1 MDARQK
7 ILHSIRRNKPA
18 STGLP
23 DIPDFSDPSLNLTER
38 FIEVARKSGTNI
50 LTDSDRLP
58 LWMEEQLPG
67 KRKILSMTGKISGT
81 MPITPDLTPDDLW
94 DLDMTI
100 LDSPLGVAENGS
112 VWISERETALRILP
126 FIANHL
132 IVFLKAT
139 AIVENMHLAYGQ
151 LDLSGTGFGVFIGG
165 PSKTAD
171 IEQSLVIGAQGSR
184 HHTVVLY

>member
-1 MDARQK
+1 MDAREK
-7 ILHSIRRNKPA
+7 ILHSIRRHKPA
-18 STGLP
+18 FTGLP

>member
-1 MDARQK
+1 MDTREK
-7 ILHSIRRNKPA
+7 ILHSIRQQKPA
-18 STGLP
+18 FTGLP

-38 FIEVARKSGTNI
+38 FMEVARKSGTNI
-50 LTDSDRLP
+50 LTDSHRLP

-67 KRKILSMTGKISGT
+67 KRKILSLTGKMTGT
-81 MPITPDLTPDDLW
+81 MQFTPDLTPDDLW
-94 DLDMTI
+94 DLDMAI
-100 LDSPLGVAENGS
+100 LESPLGVAENGS
-112 VWISERETALRILP
+112 VWISDRETVLRILP
-126 FIANHL
+126 FIAGHL

-139 AIVENMHLAYGQ
+139 AIVENMHLAYDQ

-184 HHTVVLY
+184 YHTVVLY